1 MLKLKPLITILS
13 ILLLVSIVGN
23 FIGYNTTYTAYDK
36 YNDSR
41 LDPLGEIAWNLQD
54 DVHGPHE
61 VVIIGDSHARNW
73 DYNHG
78 QVLNLGIPGQT
89 SVQISH
95 RSLAYRD
102 SIKGKLLIII
112 AGGND
117 IKSTSTN
124 PNRKDEIV
132 KNCLIA
138 LESIVNNH
146 FASFE
151 SIALVTVPPASR
163 IPWRYRTL
171 HSPAIDQAQSQI
183 NTGIRQLAKQYNIIL
198 LDAYAILD
206 PRMQSEDL
214 STDGIHL
221 NKQAYEY
228 LKGELSVR
236 LISQ

>member
-1 MLKLKPLITILS
+1 
-13 ILLLVSIVGN
+13 
-23 FIGYNTTYTAYDK
+23 
-36 YNDSR
+36 
-41 LDPLGEIAWNLQD
+41 
-54 DVHGPHE
+54 
-61 VVIIGDSHARNW
+61 
-73 DYNHG
+73 
-78 QVLNLGIPGQT
+78 
-89 SVQISH
+89 
-95 RSLAYRD
+95 
-102 SIKGKLLIII
+102 LLIII
-112 AGGND
+112 GGGND
-117 IKSTSTN
+117 IKSVSTN
-124 PNRKDEIV
+124 PSRKDEIV
-132 KNCLIA
+132 KNCLTA

-198 LDAYAILD
+198 LDAYTILD

-228 LKGELSVR
+228 LQGELSMR